1 MPTLAEA
8 GLSGYD
14 LTYWIGLFGP
24 KGLAKDVQMKLNAAV
39 KIAVA
44 DPQVQLKL
52 NNMGLN
58 LMGSTPEE
66 LVADIRQE
74 TEKLRAIAATIPGGV
89 Q

>member
-1 MPTLAEA
+1 
-8 GLSGYD
+8 
-14 LTYWIGLFGP
+14 
-24 KGLAKDVQMKLNAAV
+24 LAKDVQMKLNAAV

-58 LMGSTPEE
+58 LIGSTPEE

-74 TEKLRAIAATIPGGV
+74 TEKLKAIAATIPGGV